1 MTRPPLAVPPPAPSR
16 RLVIAGLAAGLAADA
31 VSAAPRAERT
41 FPPDFLWGAATS
53 GHQTEGNNVASDMWL
68 LEQIAPT
75 IFVEPSRDACNGF
88 ELWPADLEL
97 VRDLGLGA
105 YRFSLEW
112 ARIEPER
119 GQFSVAML
127 DHYRRIIEGCRARG
141 LVPIVTFNHFTTPRW
156 FAAAGGWTDAQAPD
170 LFARFCDRA
179 ARALA
184 DGIGYATTLNEPDLL
199 PLLNWRLPP
208 SPHGT
213 LRDMLAAAARACG
226 TPHFCVANM
235 ANDEDIAAMTPL
247 MIAGHKAGRAAIKAV
262 RASLPVGVSL
272 AAQDDVAVGPGSIR
286 DRKRAE
292 VYAPWFE
299 AARDDDFVGVQN
311 YERMYIGAHGTTAAP
326 PGIRLGHS
334 GQDNDPA
341 SLGCVVRYVHE
352 QVGRPIIVTENGL
365 NTPHD
370 AERVAY
376 IPAALAGLHA
386 TIADGVPVL
395 GYVHWSLLDNFEW
408 SAGYAPQFGLVAV
421 DRVSF
426 RRTPKPSAR
435 VLAEIARANAL

>member
-1 MTRPPLAVPPPAPSR
+1 MPPPPPLTPSR
-16 RLVIAGLAAGLAADA
+16 RQVMAGLAAGLAAEPA
-31 VSAAPRAERT
+31 SASRPAIRR
-41 FPPDFLWGAATS
+41 FPQGFLWGAATS

-68 LEQIAPT
+68 LEHLRPT
-75 IFVEPSRDACNGF
+75 IFDEPSGDACNSL
-88 ELWPADLEL
+88 ELWPADLAL
-97 VRDLGLGA
+97 VRDLGLNA
-105 YRFSLEW
+105 CRFSLEW

-119 GQFSVAML
+119 GQFSAAML
-127 DHYRRIIEGCRARG
+127 DHYRRIVDGCRDRE

-156 FAAAGGWTDAQAPD
+156 FAAAGGWTDSDAPE

-199 PLLNWRLPP
+199 PLLHWRLAPQ
-208 SPHGT
+208 PHSR
-213 LRDMLAAAARACG
+213 LRAMLAAAALACQ
-226 TPHFCVANM
+226 TPKFCAANM
-235 ANDEDIAAMTPL
+235 ANDEDVAVMTPL

-262 RASLPVGVSL
+262 RAGLPVGVSL
-272 AAQDDVAVGPGSIR
+272 AVQDDVAVGPGSIR
-286 DRKRAE
+286 DAKRAE

-311 YERMYIGAHGTTAAP
+311 YERMYIGAHGTTSAP
-326 PGIRLGHS
+326 AGVRLGHS
-334 GQDNDPA
+334 GQDDDPA
-341 SLGCVVRYVHE
+341 SLGSVVRYVHE
-352 QVGRPIIVTENGL
+352 QVRRPIIVTENGL

-370 AERVAY
+370 TERTAY

-386 TIADGVPVL
+386 AIADGVPVL

-408 SAGYAPQFGLVAV
+408 SSGYAPKFGLVAV
-421 DRVSF
+421 DRTSF

-435 VLAEIARANAL
+435 VLARIARENAI